1 MLKDCR
7 EIKNLL
13 PDFLSNRADVGE
25 QKSVQEHIDR
35 CVSCRQEAL
44 ALKETFQAL
53 ERSEASTPS
62 VAYWTNFL
70 PRLRERLGE
79 VGGTKQESVPWVTKF
94 LVPAAGLV
102 VAVFLIARIEIVPG
116 SKGAL
121 SEVRQLVEQMDTA
134 EFQRLAEVSSDP
146 LFPESSSR
154 LEVSLSRDE
163 EARRAINSLIATSG
177 DEVIQLR
184 EVSLHGL
191 AETGLEDL
199 TDEEMEAVIHRLES
213 RGTL

>member
-13 PDFLSNRADVGE
+13 PDFLSNRADVEE
-25 QKSVQEHIDR
+25 QKAVQEHIDT

-44 ALKETFQAL
+44 VLKETFQAL
-53 ERSEASTPS
+53 EGSETSIPS
-62 VAYWTNFL
+62 VSYWTNFL
-70 PRLRERLGE
+70 PRLHERLGE
-79 VGGTKQESVPWVTKF
+79 IGTTRQESVPWVSKF

-116 SKGAL
+116 SKGSL
-121 SEVRQLVEQMDTA
+121 SEVRKLVEQMDTT
-134 EFQRLAEVSSDP
+134 EFQRLAETSSDP
-146 LFPESSSR
+146 LFPESSTR

-184 EVSLHGL
+184 EVGLHGL
-191 AETGLEDL
+191 VETGLEDL
-199 TDEEMEAVIHRLES
+199 TDEEMEAVIQRLES